1 MGTHFTEKGIT
12 FLSGTNGKQLPSPE
26 KKREIKVKNSPVSE
40 ALKKAPDK
48 AIARAI
54 HDTLLKQRE
63 GK

>member
-1 MGTHFTEKGIT
+1 M
-12 FLSGTNGKQLPSPE
+12 SGTDGKQLPSSE
-26 KKREIKVKNSPVSE
+26 KKREIKLKNSPVSE
-40 ALKKAPDK
+40 ALKKAPDE